1 MYNIRMKFSDYIKFS
16 FFHRLLSASFFGI
29 LIGLFFLLSGFYVT
43 QIKIE
48 TSGNNV
54 DAYIVKKFLFSPF
67 NKFDLVIKN
76 VKQAKTGTETSS
88 YDERHEIVFED
99 NNGTKYSLQP
109 PFFLGTSNSGITLIN
124 QLNKAIKRK
133 TTNTFTIDNKSNISF
148 GLSTILL
155 SCLLFFFLWK
165 YEPKGKKAK
174 QEITNKNKQLIN
186 SNENKEKSKYKNINN
201 SIIKK

>member
-1 MYNIRMKFSDYIKFS
+1 MKFSDYIKFS
-16 FFHRLLSASFFGI
+16 FFHRLLSASLFGV

-48 TSGNNV
+48 TSGNNA
-54 DAYIVKKFLFSPF
+54 DAYIVKKFSFSPF

-99 NNGTKYSLQP
+99 DNGTKYSLQP

-124 QLNKAIKRK
+124 QLNKAIKNG
-133 TTNTFTIDNKSNISF
+133 TNNTFTIDNKSHISF
-148 GLSTILL
+148 GLSIILL

-165 YEPKGKKAK
+165 YKPKEKESKQKK
-174 QEITNKNKQLIN
+174 TNANNQLLN
-186 SNENKEKSKYKNINN
+186 SNDNKEKSKYKNINN